1 MKAPELLQNFNELL
15 DSFETRRGYIDKAKT
30 QAKKFKPEVIEKV
43 VRDHEVKSTEI
54 SDRILPLVPQLQ
66 TELGSLEES
75 RDDAKE
81 EKVAID
87 EQMEELDLR
96 KAIGELA
103 EDEYESAS
111 SELRGTQMELEERIE
126 EIQSGRDTLDQALQ
140 RWRTQAAR
148 AGVETGERKDSKRKK
163 PEPKPEPRA
172 AEPRKTRQALDY
184 EEPVVDDE
192 PIVDERAG
200 AERETILGGMREDV
214 SAVFSEKP
222 AAAAAAAIEAIAA
235 DDVEAIAVGEVEED
249 IMVDDELAGPS
260 VSWKGP
266 PATDLDEQMVL
277 EPSGD
282 DLGIDA
288 EADGMAPAE
297 GSSEE
302 PRRALLLYQEGTAEE
317 QIYPFTG
324 DTLTIGRGRD
334 NDIQIKNDS
343 KVSRF
348 HCKLFRKAN
357 NFYIEDNK
365 SSNGSLVNG
374 ELITER
380 RLFGGEELIIGETF
394 FRFRIM

>member
-54 SDRILPLVPQLQ
+54 SDQIIPLVPQLQ
-66 TELGSLEES
+66 GELGSLEES
-75 RDDAKE
+75 RDATKE
-81 EKVAID
+81 EKVAVD

-96 KAIGELA
+96 KAIGELG
-103 EDEYESAS
+103 EGEYESAS
-111 SELRGTQMELEERIE
+111 SELRGTQMELEERLE
-126 EIQSGRDTLDQALQ
+126 EIQSARDTLDAALQ
-140 RWRTQAAR
+140 RWRSQAAR
-148 AGVETGERKDSKRKK
+148 AGVETGERKDTKKKK
-163 PEPKPEPRA
+163 PEAKPERA
-172 AEPRKTRQALDY
+172 PEPKKSRQALDY
-184 EEPVVDDE
+184 EEPVVDDV
-192 PIVDERAG
+192 PIVDERPG

-214 SAVFSEKP
+214 SAVFEEKP
-222 AAAAAAAIEAIAA
+222 AAAAIEAIGA

-249 IMVDDELAGPS
+249 VMVDEEVGPN
-260 VSWKGP
+260 VSWRG
-266 PATDLDEQMVL
+266 AEASDEQMVL
-277 EPSGD
+277 EPAGA

-288 EADGMAPAE
+288 EAPPSTDSPG
-297 GSSEE
+297 EE

-348 HCKLFRKAN
+348 HCKLYRKGN

>member
-1 MKAPELLQNFNELL
+1 MNAPELLQNFNELL

-43 VRDHEVKSTEI
+43 VRDHEAKSTEI

-66 TELGSLEES
+66 SELGSLEEA
-75 RDDAKE
+75 RDATKA
-81 EKVAID
+81 EKVGID

-96 KAIGELA
+96 KAIGEL
-103 EDEYESAS
+103 EENEYESSS
-111 SELRGTQMELEERIE
+111 SELRGTQMELEERLE
-126 EIQSGRDTLDQALQ
+126 EIQNARDTLDAALA
-140 RWRTQAAR
+140 RWRTWAAK
-148 AGVETGERKDSKRKK
+148 AGVETGERKETKKKK
-163 PEPKPEPRA
+163 PEPKPAERAPEP
-172 AEPRKTRQALDY
+172 KKVTKALDY
-184 EEPVVDDE
+184 DEPVVDDL
-192 PIVDERAG
+192 PIVEERAG

-214 SAVFSEKP
+214 SAVFEEKP
-222 AAAAAAAIEAIAA
+222 AAAAAAAIESIGV

-249 IMVDDELAGPS
+249 IMVDDDAGPN
-260 VSWKGP
+260 VSWKGGAAP
-266 PATDLDEQMVL
+266 SDEEMVL
-277 EPSGD
+277 EPAGED
-282 DLGIDA
+282 VAI
-288 EADGMAPAE
+288 EADAPISTDGA
-297 GSSEE
+297 SEE
-302 PRRALLLYQEGTAEE
+302 ARRALLLYQEGTAEE

-348 HCKLFRKAN
+348 HCKLYRKGN

>member
-54 SDRILPLVPQLQ
+54 SDQIIPLVPRIQS
-66 TELGSLEES
+66 ELGSLEES
-75 RDDAKE
+75 RDATKG
-81 EKVAID
+81 KKIGID

-96 KAIGELA
+96 KAIGEL
-103 EDEYESAS
+103 EETEYESAS
-111 SELRGTQMELEERIE
+111 SELRLTQMELEERLE
-126 EIQSGRDTLDQALQ
+126 EIQSARDTLDAALQ
-140 RWRTQAAR
+140 RWRTWAAK
-148 AGVETGERKDSKRKK
+148 AGVETGEKKEAKKKK
-163 PEPKPEPRA
+163 PERAPEP
-172 AEPRKTRQALDY
+172 KKSNQALDY
-184 EEPVVDDE
+184 EEPVVDDV
-192 PIVDERAG
+192 PIVDERPG
-200 AERETILGGMREDV
+200 GQRETILRGIKEDV
-214 SAVFSEKP
+214 SAVFEEKP
-222 AAAAAAAIEAIAA
+222 AAVAAAAIEAIGA

-249 IMVDDELAGPS
+249 VVVDEDDGPQ
-260 VSWKGP
+260 VSWKGGQ
-266 PATDLDEQMVL
+266 ASDEEMVL
-277 EPSGD
+277 EPAGA
-282 DLGIDA
+282 DLGLDA
-288 EADGMAPAE
+288 DAPPSTDSPGEEA
-297 GSSEE
+297 
-302 PRRALLLYQEGTAEE
+302 RRALLLYQEGTAEE

-348 HCKLFRKAN
+348 HCKLYRKGN

>member
-1 MKAPELLQNFNELL
+1 MNAPELLQNFNELL

-43 VRDHEVKSTEI
+43 VRDHEAKSTEI
-54 SDRILPLVPQLQ
+54 SDQIIPLVPQLQ
-66 TELGSLEES
+66 TELGTLEDQ
-75 RDDAKE
+75 RDRTKA
-81 EKVAID
+81 EKLGID

-96 KAIGELA
+96 KAIGEL
-103 EDEYESAS
+103 EENEYESAS
-111 SELRGTQMELEERIE
+111 SELRGTQMELEERLE
-126 EIQSGRDTLDQALQ
+126 EIQNARDTLDAALA
-140 RWRTQAAR
+140 RWRTWAAK
-148 AGVETGERKDSKRKK
+148 AGVETGEKKDTRKKK
-163 PEPKPEPRA
+163 PEPKTEP
-172 AEPRKTRQALDY
+172 KKGRQALEY
-184 EEPVVDDE
+184 EEPVVDDV
-192 PIVDERAG
+192 PIVEERAG

-214 SAVFSEKP
+214 SAVFEEKP
-222 AAAAAAAIEAIAA
+222 AVAAAAAIEAIGA

-249 IMVDDELAGPS
+249 IMVEEAAGPN
-260 VSWKGP
+260 VSWKGGAAP
-266 PATDLDEQMVL
+266 SDEEMVL
-277 EPSGD
+277 EPAGE
-282 DLGIDA
+282 DLGI
-288 EADGMAPAE
+288 EADAPPSSE
-297 GSSEE
+297 GAGEE

-348 HCKLFRKAN
+348 HCKLYRKGN

>member
-1 MKAPELLQNFNELL
+1 MKAPELLQTFNDLL

-43 VRDHEVKSTEI
+43 VRDHELKSTEI
-54 SDRILPLVPQLQ
+54 SDKILPLVPQMQ
-66 TELGSLEES
+66 SELGALEES
-75 RDDAKE
+75 RDGARE
-81 EKVAID
+81 EKVGID

-96 KAIGELA
+96 KAIGELGENA
-103 EDEYESAS
+103 YESAS
-111 SELRGTQMELEERIE
+111 SELRVSQIELEERLE
-126 EIQSGRDTLDQALQ
+126 EIQSGRDTLDTALQ
-140 RWRTQAAR
+140 RWKSLAGQ
-148 AGVETGERKDSKRKK
+148 AGVETGEKKESKKK
-163 PEPKPEPRA
+163 RPEPKPEPRA
-172 AEPRKTRQALDY
+172 AEAKKPRPVLDY
-184 EEPVVDDE
+184 AEPVVDEE

-200 AERETILGGMREDV
+200 GERETILGGMREDV
-214 SAVFSEKP
+214 SAVFEEMP
-222 AAAAAAAIEAIAA
+222 AAAAAAAIEAISV

-249 IMVDDELAGPS
+249 IIVDEDAGPS

-266 PATDLDEQMVL
+266 PATDEDEQMVL
-277 EPSGD
+277 EQASGE
-282 DLGIDA
+282 LAIESEPEVGI
-288 EADGMAPAE
+288 PVE
-297 GSSEE
+297 GASEE

-348 HCKLFRKAN
+348 HCKLYRKGN